1 MSKQNA
7 KRGNGGSG
15 TALARQD
22 LDAAIEHDY
31 STTQIG
37 IVPLDCRRPG
47 WHFMGLWTTFVAGF
61 SYMFLGFEIR
71 AGGHSLAATVGITLL
86 GYGLYICYAMFGAY
100 LGSRTGQTHGLLTRS
115 VFGSAGSVVVSLF
128 VLLAPLGWVA
138 FQANLLVTLWDGF
151 FGWGHIFPL
160 TLAVAG
166 LMIFNNLLGF
176 TGISVFARY
185 LVTPVLILWVLYLVV
200 KASAFDGGALGET
213 PPGDGLPLWVA
224 VGAAMGFAMWG
235 NEPDFWRYGKP
246 RFWWPLPT
254 FLFAGVWF
262 TLFTMAGWMMAA
274 LAKSDDPA
282 AIFNFTVHYSL
293 FGAFWLAWIIATISQ
308 VAINDGN
315 YYESINAGQNLL
327 GGWRRWR
334 RPYTVLLVAI
344 GGVGAADLVNFHFL
358 NGWFKVATFLA
369 ISVPSATVIMA
380 VDHFALPRLLGISRL
395 LTQVPTW
402 REAGLCNWPAVVSL
416 LVAVCFGVTGS
427 ASWPN
432 GWLNATPSNHWG
444 PVPLE
449 SWLIAGGLYLALV
462 ALAKLVLP
470 LRSTLGIAQIIPDT
484 ALRSTVAVDLATVAE
499 KPRGS
504 DSN

>member
-1 MSKQNA
+1 M
-7 KRGNGGSG
+7 
-15 TALARQD
+15 
-22 LDAAIEHDY
+22 
-31 STTQIG
+31 
-37 IVPLDCRRPG
+37 
-47 WHFMGLWTTFVAGF
+47 
-61 SYMFLGFEIR
+61 
-71 AGGHSLAATVGITLL
+71 
-86 GYGLYICYAMFGAY
+86 
-100 LGSRTGQTHGLLTRS
+100 
-115 VFGSAGSVVVSLF
+115 
-128 VLLAPLGWVA
+128 
-138 FQANLLVTLWDGF
+138 
-151 FGWGHIFPL
+151 
-160 TLAVAG
+160 
-166 LMIFNNLLGF
+166 
-176 TGISVFARY
+176 
-185 LVTPVLILWVLYLVV
+185 
-200 KASAFDGGALGET
+200 
-213 PPGDGLPLWVA
+213 
-224 VGAAMGFAMWG
+224 
-235 NEPDFWRYGKP
+235 
-246 RFWWPLPT
+246 
-254 FLFAGVWF
+254 
-262 TLFTMAGWMMAA
+262 
-274 LAKSDDPA
+274 
-282 AIFNFTVHYSL
+282 
-293 FGAFWLAWIIATISQ
+293 
-308 VAINDGN
+308 
-315 YYESINAGQNLL
+315 
-327 GGWRRWR
+327 
-334 RPYTVLLVAI
+334 
-344 GGVGAADLVNFHFL
+344 GAADLVNFHFL